1 MQPDPF
7 KLDNRRPLEL
17 SCPWMNIHMLK
28 GKIHR
33 AVVTDASLDYA
44 GSLGIDQ
51 NFMRQSGILPYERIL
66 VGNITNGNR
75 FETYAIP
82 CPEGSGSICLN
93 GAAARLG
100 AIGDLVVIM
109 AFCEVP
115 AEEASRWVPKVI
127 TLSEKNTKI
136 AVK

>member
-7 KLDNRRPLEL
+7 KLDNRRPLAL
-17 SCPWMNIHMLK
+17 ICAWMNIHLLK

-33 AVVTDASLDYA
+33 AMVTDASPDYA

-51 NFMRQSGILPYERIL
+51 NFMRRSGILPYEKIL
-66 VGNITNGNR
+66 VGNIANGNR

-82 CPEGSGSICLN
+82 YPEGSGAICLN

-100 AIGDLVVIM
+100 AVGDLLVIM

-115 AEEASRWVPKVI
+115 AEEASRWVPKVV
-127 TLSEKNTKI
+127 TLSEKNTRI
-136 AVK
+136 S

>member
-1 MQPDPF
+1 
-7 KLDNRRPLEL
+7 
-17 SCPWMNIHMLK
+17 MLK